1 MKSRLT
7 LNLWFSFSH
16 LPSDGITN
24 SNHLAWSVVVGS
36 GGGGDHCLK
45 CHVKYYSLPSSFSH
59 PED

>member
-24 SNHLAWSVVVGS
+24 IHHLAWSVVVGS
-36 GGGGDHCLK
+36 GVVVDHCLK
-45 CHVKYYSLPSSFSH
+45 YHIK
-59 PED
+59 